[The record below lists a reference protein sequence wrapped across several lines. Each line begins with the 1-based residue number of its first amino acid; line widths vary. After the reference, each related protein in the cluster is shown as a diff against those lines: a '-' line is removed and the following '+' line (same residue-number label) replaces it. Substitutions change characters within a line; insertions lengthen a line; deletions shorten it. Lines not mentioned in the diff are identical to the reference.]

1 MAILVVLAEASGHYW
16 RLVLPKNGRCTGVRA
31 RAGGSR
37 GPRPHFAQCHLVA
50 ASDGRLS
57 AHSSPRG
64 SEPRPVPTRG
74 AAGVG
79 AAGRTGRPR
88 RPGRGAPP
96 PPSPPRP
103 RGRPKVTGAGPGLGL
118 RPGPAVRPQSDD
130 SGETF
135 QNRLKTHRGGR
146 RAPGGRQ
153 TRARVPAPRAPRRG
167 PAEAS
172 APGPRPAAAPGPR
185 APRPQPAF
193 RTKFLKLKRISARAG
208 EPGAGQA
215 GPEGRRASAAPP
227 PPRSPAPR
235 ASPCRGAG
243 KGRRP
248 PPPPAGKS
256 LLGCNPARARG
267 GRRAAPPHAPRR
279 WYFLP
284 PAGNPR
290 RPPARARRAAAPP
303 RPRPGARAPEPREPE
318 RGPRAAPPPSARPRL
333 LLRAPGSAL
342 AAGLN
347 DGSAGA
353 RGAPGPSRPP
363 PPPRPCPVSPSSRIR
378 KPRRPRGPPLPW
390 TRARALRAGDACP
403 RERAPRGDSR
413 ARGSPRADPA
423 GSVPPHPGVRAPA
436 APGSAPAGPPRGPG
450 WAAAWPRSLE
460 GGSKGSWSGPDRPN
474 CGKTPG
480 LPAGPAPGDPSS
492 RAPLSAPRL
501 PCGPGSRSPRASGS
515 PEDTRHART
524 PPRPRQ
530 PAGWGPPLGGGGP
543 AGARPPGVHRS
554 VETRWTSDAKERGP
568 EPRPGPLMPVRLL
581 VHKSLATATP
591 ASPPGA
597 RGLAGRAQPGLRR
610 PPLGAACS
618 APGTAEVTGQPP
630 PPGHVGS
637 GAGIEPG
644 SSGALFPPPPPDPGA
659 DPCRLSGRRDD
670 PAPETRAEPPSH
682 GPGPFAQARSRH
694 AGAQAPAPVHLPPC
708 AGHTGEQPNS
718 GRLPTPGR
726 TVWGSLQMDHG
737 EEGSKTPPPARKGAF
752 HFLPKRQ
759 LESLVREQIRRIR
772 SSHLPRGRRRPP
784 PARLPPGPGPR
795 PPPPAPSSSPP
806 AEPRGPGG
814 AAGRKLAP
822 RPARALRAGL
832 LAAVG
837 LVAGQP

>member
-1 MAILVVLAEASGHYW
+1 MEILVVLAEASDHYW
-16 RLVLPKNGRCTGVRA
+16 RLVLVECLCSLPRFYRHLQDDGKQPVQRLPQRVLTEDEQSMAPPRLCAVNANEAKPLRGSSMRPYDSTEINRSIAYGHARACTRTRTRAALAHLNTDPGSVQKTGGALGSAPQPAAAGARA
-31 RAGGSR
+31 RTS
-37 GPRPHFAQCHLVA
+37 P
-50 ASDGRLS
+50 S
-57 AHSSPRG
+57 AIGWQLPTEGFHSSPRG

-74 AAGVG
+74 AAGGG

-135 QNRLKTHRGGR
+135 QNRLKTHRGGGAR
-146 RAPGGRQ
+146 RADARPG
-153 TRARVPAPRAPRRG
+153 PASPRRG
-167 PAEAS
+167 RHAGARRR
-172 APGPRPAAAPGPR
+172 PR
-185 APRPQPAF
+185 RP
-193 RTKFLKLKRISARAG
+193 
-208 EPGAGQA
+208 
-215 GPEGRRASAAPP
+215 
-227 PPRSPAPR
+227 SPAPR

-243 KGRRP
+243 KGRRPPPPPP

-279 WYFLP
+279 WHFLP

-363 PPPRPCPVSPSSRIR
+363 PPSRSKSHEGRVDPRSRGHARAHSGWRRLPPGARAARGLMCARLPPC
-378 KPRRPRGPPLPW
+378 RPRG
-390 TRARALRAGDACP
+390 LR
-403 RERAPRGDSR
+403 
-413 ARGSPRADPA
+413 
-423 GSVPPHPGVRAPA
+423 PA
-436 APGSAPAGPPRGPG
+436 APRRASAGCTRLRRGRPARGPG
-450 WAAAWPRSLE
+450 WAAAWPRSLLRGLE
-460 GGSKGSWSGPDRPN
+460 GLLGPVRIGPTVARSRGSQPARPPE
-474 CGKTPG
+474 TPPPG
-480 LPAGPAPGDPSS
+480 HPCLLQGYPVARGPAPRGQ
-492 RAPLSAPRL
+492 RGPLR
-501 PCGPGSRSPRASGS
+501 
-515 PEDTRHART
+515 TRHART
-524 PPRPRQ
+524 PPARRVGPTPGRRRPGRT
-530 PAGWGPPLGGGGP
+530 
-543 AGARPPGVHRS
+543 RPPGVHR
-554 VETRWTSDAKERGP
+554 
-568 EPRPGPLMPVRLL
+568 
-581 VHKSLATATP
+581 
-591 ASPPGA
+591 
-597 RGLAGRAQPGLRR
+597 
-610 PPLGAACS
+610 
-618 APGTAEVTGQPP
+618 
-630 PPGHVGS
+630 
-637 GAGIEPG
+637 
-644 SSGALFPPPPPDPGA
+644 
-659 DPCRLSGRRDD
+659 RRDD
-670 PAPETRAEPPSH
+670 PAPETGAEPPSH
-682 GPGPFAQARSRH
+682 GPGPSAQAPARPRSRH

-737 EEGSKTPPPARKGAF
+737 EEGAKTPPPARKGAF

-806 AEPRGPGG
+806 AEPCGPGG
-814 AAGRKLAP
+814 AAERKLAP
-822 RPARALRAGL
+822 RPARALRAGP
-832 LAAVG
+832 LAAAG